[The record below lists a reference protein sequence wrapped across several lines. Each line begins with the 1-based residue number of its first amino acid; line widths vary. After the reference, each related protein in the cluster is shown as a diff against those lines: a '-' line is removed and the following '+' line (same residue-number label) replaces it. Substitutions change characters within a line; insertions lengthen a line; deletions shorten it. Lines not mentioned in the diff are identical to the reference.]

1 MEWIKFFPA
10 HFEIGTRHLSAEEV
24 GCYIRLL
31 CAQALTGDL
40 PVEFDRIS
48 RIAGG
53 MSPEVWEA
61 IKDKFPVVDGVRRN
75 ERMHET
81 TSEALKAREAARE
94 SGRKGGLARAKKA
107 SKTSSDPSSDP
118 SRVPQQK
125 ERSKERE
132 NEESY
137 AHDPEDEFLRW
148 TKTMIDE
155 FDIDQIRAF
164 QIVRKLRETRDTFES
179 RVWFGNAIEQARK
192 ARSPKAYLVRTI
204 KNEFGI

>member
-40 PVEFDRIS
+40 PVEFDRLS

-61 IKDKFPVVDGVRRN
+61 IEDKFPVVDGVRRN

-107 SKTSSDPSSDP
+107 AKPSSDPTSDP

-125 ERSKERE
+125 ERIKERE
-132 NEESY
+132 KDKTY
-137 AHDPEDEFLRW
+137 AHDPEDEFLTW
-148 TKTMIDE
+148 TKTLIDE
-155 FDIDQIRAF
+155 FGVDQIKAF
-164 QIVRKLRETRDTFES
+164 GVVRELRKRMDTFES

-192 ARSPKAYLVRTI
+192 ARSPKAYLVKAIR
-204 KNEFGI
+204 NEFGL